1 MHIKSKTINYCIK
14 IPGYQKSPND
24 FDNLRSSMKTVR
36 DISSQISNQGS
47 FLIKVHTPTLY
58 SGCLGLVSDEGRDK
72 LR

>member
-1 MHIKSKTINYCIK
+1 MN
-14 IPGYQKSPND
+14 G
-24 FDNLRSSMKTVR
+24 DNRSRNESFLM
-36 DISSQISNQGS
+36 SNQGS